1 MQEAVTNVIKHS
13 AATEATVVVKKQAT
27 AVSISIRDNGQGF
40 DPARPSTQTH
50 DFGYGLSGIA
60 ERVRILKGTLVIE
73 SPAGRGLQPD
83 SGNSIQILL
92 TDSQTMKQGVTVLIV
107 DDHPLLRHGLCD
119 VIAKSPRFKIVGEAS
134 DGKEALRKVAFFKP
148 EIVIL
153 DIDMPRLNGL
163 ETIRAIDG
171 LGFPTKVIILTMY
184 KEEEMFDAA
193 MDLGAKAYVLK
204 ENAPQEIVAALEKVE
219 QGETFL
225 SASLLKAGQRRSDR
239 VRDLLLN
246 KPQIEALTPA
256 ERRILKLIGD
266 DFTSKQIAERLNLS
280 VRTVDKHRQHICDK
294 LNLHGTHS
302 LLKFAFDNSAY
313 L

>member
-1 MQEAVTNVIKHS
+1 
-13 AATEATVVVKKQAT
+13 
-27 AVSISIRDNGQGF
+27 
-40 DPARPSTQTH
+40 
-50 DFGYGLSGIA
+50 
-60 ERVRILKGTLVIE
+60 
-73 SPAGRGLQPD
+73 
-83 SGNSIQILL
+83 
-92 TDSQTMKQGVTVLIV
+92 MKQEVTVLVV

-119 VIAKSPRFKIVGEAS
+119 VISKSQRFRIIGEAS
-134 DGKEALRKVAFFKP
+134 DGEEALRKVTVLKP
-148 EIVIL
+148 EIIIL

-163 ETIRAIDG
+163 ETIRAIEG
-171 LGFPTKVIILTMY
+171 LGFPVKVIILTMY
-184 KEEEMFDAA
+184 KEEEMFNAA
-193 MDLGAKAYVLK
+193 MDLGSKAYVLK
-204 ENAPQEIVAALEKVE
+204 ENAPNEIVAALEKVDY
-219 QGETFL
+219 GETFL
-225 SASLLKAGQRRSDR
+225 SASLLKVGQRRSDR
-239 VRDLLLN
+239 VRHLLLS